1 MREVMKTAEGMYDD
15 IMLEDIQ
22 EQQPTRFS
30 LPLPLSVALSLSLS
44 PRRSLC
50 VRFFFYYP

>member
-15 IMLEDIQ
+15 MMLEDIQ

-30 LPLPLSVALSLSLS
+30 LSLPLSVALSPSLS
-44 PRRSLC
+44 ASG
-50 VRFFFYYP
+50 FFIILKFEHYP